1 MNRQDLNKKRILEE
15 VETDNFARL
24 NGAIIRTMAVIFH
37 SGWENGQNIRAA
49 FKDKPESDIYSCLD
63 YLQICGAVKVREAA
77 SKDEVEINDFDLDE
91 VEIRLSGYGIKLY
104 RGVKKDELIEI

>member
-1 MNRQDLNKKRILEE
+1 MNKQDKRRILEE

-24 NGAIIRTMAVIFH
+24 NGAIIRTIAVIFH

-49 FKDKPESDIYSCLD
+49 FKDKQESDIYSCLD
-63 YLQICGAVKVREAA
+63 YLQLCGAVKVRV
-77 SKDEVEINDFDLDE
+77 SNTKDEVEINDFELDE
-91 VEIRLSGYGIKLY
+91 VDIRLSDYGIKLY